1 MRLTEQEYDTQVVA
15 AEPEVFDFP
24 ISDHADKQTRNELVD
39 EMLAHFPFDPAPAVT
54 NWDRNLS
61 YPRKGED
68 YNYHTNLYRQVVNDN
83 NDSVRLSWIQAMDL
97 AYVAGELGYGDLKE
111 TLESFAESEFDESLI

>member
-1 MRLTEQEYDTQVVA
+1 MRLTEPEYDSQVVEP
-15 AEPEVFDFP
+15 EPEVFDFP
-24 ISDHADKQTRNELVD
+24 ISEHADKDTRNELVD
-39 EMLAHFPFDPAPAVT
+39 EMLAHFPFDPAPSVT

-83 NDSVRLSWIQAMDL
+83 NETVSLSWIQAMDL
-97 AYVAGELGYGDLKE
+97 AYVAGELGYAELKE
-111 TLESFAESEFDESLI
+111 TLESFASAEFDGSLI